1 MWFISILYL
10 IVMINCYNID
20 KIDDDDD
27 DGDILYFV
35 PFESWIL
42 SGHGPTSTKFLRI
55 SGMCISL

>member
-1 MWFISILYL
+1 MIIYHKLFHAYDRLLFMWFISILYL

-35 PFESWIL
+35 PFES
-42 SGHGPTSTKFLRI
+42 
-55 SGMCISL
+55 